1 MSGPSLKDHA
11 AVDQEQQR
19 SLDAQLKAWFDA
31 LLKAPL
37 PPYLIRHVE
46 KLSGEREPERD

>member
-1 MSGPSLKDHA
+1 MPGPSLRDLEP
-11 AVDQEQQR
+11 VDEDRQR

-46 KLSGEREPERD
+46 KLSGERDPEEG